1 MKRLL
6 LPALLLAGGAA
17 LLQQGSA
24 AEPGTTPAPGADPAA
39 YDWGLPAWVPPPRVP
54 TDNPMSQAKVSLG
67 RHLFYDTRLSLD
79 NSMSCSTCHVQEKG
93 FTDGQATSP
102 GMNGVRGARSAMALV
117 NVAYLPSL
125 TWANPLMNA
134 LETQALVPIF
144 GSHPVEMGM
153 EGQETLLLSRLVDDA
168 RYVTMFRAAF
178 PDQNGAITLDTVTK
192 AIASFERSLLAFR
205 APYYR
210 FKYEGERDAM
220 TESALRGEELFFGEK
235 FECYHCHGGLSFTD
249 NLVHSRLPF
258 EELGYHNTGLYN
270 LDGQG
275 AYPMANPGI
284 REVTDNPADEGK
296 FRTPTLLNI
305 ALTAPYMHDGSIPT
319 LEQVLTEHYARQG
332 RAVFAGQPPTPN
344 RSAFIVGFQFT
355 DEEIA
360 DMLAFLNSLTDDLFL
375 QNPAHGDPFAP

>member
-1 MKRLL
+1 MKRL
-6 LPALLLAGGAA
+6 LPALLLAGAA
-17 LLQQGSA
+17 LQQAGSA
-24 AEPGTTPAPGADPAA
+24 AEPGATVVADTDQAPW
-39 YDWGLPAWVPPPRVP
+39 DWDLPAWVPPPRVP
-54 TDNPMSQAKVSLG
+54 ADNPMSQAKVSLG
-67 RHLFYDTRLSLD
+67 RHLFYDPRLSLD
-79 NSMSCSTCHVQEKG
+79 NSMSCSTCHIQDKG

-102 GMNGVRGARSAMALV
+102 GINGVRGARSAMALV

-153 EGQETLLLSRLVDDA
+153 EGQEALLLGRLSEDA
-168 RYVTMFRAAF
+168 QYVTMFREAF
-178 PDQNGAITLDTVTK
+178 PDMDGAISLDSVTK

-220 TESALRGEELFFGEK
+220 SESALRGEELFFGEK

-270 LDGQG
+270 VDGQG
-275 AYPMANPGI
+275 AYPMANPGL
-284 REVTDNPADEGK
+284 REVTDDPADEGK

-305 ALTAPYMHDGSIPT
+305 AQTAPYMHDGSIPT

-332 RAVFAGQPPTPN
+332 RAVHQGQPANPN
-344 RSAFIVGFQFT
+344 RSAFIVGYQFT
-355 DEEIA
+355 EQEIA

-375 QNPAHGDPFAP
+375 ENPAHGNPFAE

>member
-1 MKRLL
+1 MKRFL
-6 LPALLLAGGAA
+6 LPALLFACASSV
-17 LLQQGSA
+17 LQVTSA
-24 AEPGTTPAPGADPAA
+24 AEPSADAA
-39 YDWGLPAWVPPPRVP
+39 QYEWGLPAWVPPPRVP
-54 TDNPMSQAKVSLG
+54 ADNPMSQAKVTLG
-67 RHLFYDTRLSLD
+67 RHLFYDPRLSLD

-93 FTDGQATSP
+93 FADGQATSP
-102 GMNGVRGARSAMALV
+102 GINGVRGARSAMALV
-117 NVAYLPSL
+117 NVAYLPAL
-125 TWANPLMNA
+125 TWANPLMNS

-153 EGQETLLLSRLVDDA
+153 EGQEDLLLSRLAQSADYIV
-168 RYVTMFRAAF
+168 MFQNAF
-178 PDQNGAITLDTVTK
+178 PDKQGAITLETVTK
-192 AIASFERSLLAFR
+192 AIASFERSLLSFN

-210 FKYEGERDAM
+210 FKYGGERAAM
-220 TESALRGEELFFGEK
+220 SEQALRGEELFFGEK

-270 LDGQG
+270 VDGQG

-284 REVTDNPADEGK
+284 REVTDDAQDEGK

-319 LEQVLTEHYARQG
+319 LEQVLTEHYARAG
-332 RAVFAGQPPTPN
+332 RAVHDGQPANPN
-344 RSAFIVGFQFT
+344 RSPFIVGFQFT
-355 DEEIA
+355 EEEIA

-375 QNPAHGDPFAP
+375 KNSAHSDPFSQ